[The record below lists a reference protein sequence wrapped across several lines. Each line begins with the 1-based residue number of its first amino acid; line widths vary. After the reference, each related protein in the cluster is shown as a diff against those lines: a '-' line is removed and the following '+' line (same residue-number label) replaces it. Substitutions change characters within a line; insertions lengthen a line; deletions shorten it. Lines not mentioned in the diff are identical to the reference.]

1 MRQLVSHLPS
11 TSNVLKELKA
21 LDDVTYPDDDELFQR
36 LHLVASEFDKVFVIF
51 DNANSVTAEALRDLM
66 RSLNPTDSDS
76 DFRVL
81 FASRNM
87 CTGAFS
93 IWPEVL
99 EIHLTADERDIE
111 TYIIETLR
119 YVSGK
124 DLSSG
129 HARLIQDMVQV
140 FEGL

>member
-1 MRQLVSHLPS
+1 
-11 TSNVLKELKA
+11 LKELNA
-21 LDDVTYPDDDELFQR
+21 LDDVTYPDDDELYQR
-36 LHLVASEFDKVFVIF
+36 LHLVASEFDKIFVIF

-76 DFRVL
+76 GFRVL

-87 CTGAFS
+87 CTGAFL

-119 YVSGK
+119 DVSGK
-124 DLSSG
+124 NLSSG
-129 HARLIQDMVQV
+129 HERLTQNMVQV